1 MINPMTW
8 ATAALAFAAVSVQ
21 GAALPAT
28 AGRPRPLFA
37 PPQRPEHGHA
47 DVTGRLSGRAEPLPT
62 VVYRGSASIP
72 ETIKERGGFIPRPRA
87 DDEPLSNKTFG
98 LRNHHLGG
106 RTMYTST
113 SRNVDVAVSFAQ
125 SNWQSSAWVYKI
137 HSTPNMIDLNDSGF
151 QLLFPGEE
159 EFVALGGVRYDQ
171 IEAWAPASNGDLNFT
186 VNPDFASNKYEG
198 LSASPGQPQLAGDQ
212 ANLDKYNEKTLEE
225 YAIEFMEK
233 NGGPVGFD
241 GTFPLDVLK
250 TDAPAEPT
258 DPREEEEKLCS
269 NSEEVF
275 KLSKADCHIQVSQC
289 VFEQL
294 SKGKVNDFSPIT
306 ACMNDK
312 WLVV

>member
-1 MINPMTW
+1 MINPMNW
-8 ATAALAFAAVSVQ
+8 ATAALAFATVSVQ
-21 GAALPAT
+21 GAAVPVT
-28 AGRPRPLFA
+28 AER
-37 PPQRPEHGHA
+37 GHP
-47 DVTGRLSGRAEPLPT
+47 DVTGPLNGRAEPLPT

-72 ETIKERGGFIPRPRA
+72 ETIKERGGFIPRPR
-87 DDEPLSNKTFG
+87 DDEPISNTTFG
-98 LRNHHLGG
+98 LRNHLGKT
-106 RTMYTST
+106 RTLYTST
-113 SRNVDVAVSFAQ
+113 SRGVDVAVSFAL
-125 SNWQSSAWVYKI
+125 SNSQPSAWIYKI

-151 QLLFPGEE
+151 RLEE

-171 IEAWAPASNGDLNFT
+171 IEAWAPASGGELNFT
-186 VNPDFASNKYEG
+186 ANPDFARKKYEG

-212 ANLDKYNEKTLEE
+212 ANLAKYNEKTLEE

-241 GTFPLDVLK
+241 GTFPLNVLK

-258 DPREEEEKLCS
+258 DPREMEEKLCS

-275 KLSKADCHIQVSQC
+275 NLSKADCYNQVSQC

-294 SKGKVNDFSPIT
+294 SKGMVNVDFSPIT
-306 ACMNDK
+306 ACMNAK